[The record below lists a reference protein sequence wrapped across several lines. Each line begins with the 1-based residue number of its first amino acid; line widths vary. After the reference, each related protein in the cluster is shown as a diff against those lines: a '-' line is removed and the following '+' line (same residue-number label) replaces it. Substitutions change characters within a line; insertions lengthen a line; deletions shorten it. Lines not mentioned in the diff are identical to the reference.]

1 MRKKKYNLENRK
13 HFVYFAII
21 YTCIC
26 VMVMAFTVFFQ
37 YRAYTKN
44 YNITVAKLCALIHE
58 KYPDVSDGSI
68 AAILNDSS
76 IDSDDTN
83 LKAADK
89 LLKKYGIDMEKDSAV
104 LSNEKA
110 LKGALWL
117 DIFLVVLFAGGF
129 CIYIVLIRF
138 SFKRQVRQAADYL
151 RRINQG
157 DYRLVMADSTE
168 GEISILKGEL
178 YKTAI
183 YLRESAENAKADK
196 LLLKDALSDISHQ
209 LKTPLTSLSINLEGN
224 PDMASENRNRIMRRA
239 KRDVDNI
246 SHMVQAILKL
256 SRLEADVVE
265 FDEKDT
271 LLSEIVSEAADNV
284 MALCDLGDIRLSI
297 DEGSDKDACIHADAY
312 WQCEAITNIVKNAVE
327 HAESEVRIGFYR
339 YEMYAE
345 ITVQNDGETISDED
359 KKHIFTRF
367 YSGSG
372 QPADSIG
379 IGLSLAEA
387 IVRHDN
393 GYILVEDCK
402 KDILKDTL
410 NEKNECSGTRF
421 VVRYL

>member
-26 VMVMAFTVFFQ
+26 VTVMAFTVFFQ

-44 YNITVAKLCALIHE
+44 YNVTVAKLCALIHE
-58 KYPDVSDGSI
+58 KYPDVSDGSV

-76 IDSDDTN
+76 FDSDYTN
-83 LKAADK
+83 LKSAET

-129 CIYIVLIRF
+129 CLYIVLIRF

-209 LKTPLTSLSINLEGN
+209 LKTPLTSLSINLENLEGN
-224 PDMASENRNRIMRRA
+224 PDMAPENRSRIMRRA

-284 MALCDLGDIRLSI
+284 MALCDLRDIRLSI

-327 HAESEVRIGFYR
+327 H
-339 YEMYAE
+339 AE

-402 KDILKDTL
+402 KDVL